1 MNINQKF
8 DDFYKQLNEEEKS
21 TLIRHINKNYQNL
34 NIVMEGLNAGKLAI
48 MDGINAGP
56 TAHLNTNVCKTCGR

>member
-21 TLIRHINKNYQNL
+21 ALIQHINKNYKNL

-56 TAHLNTNVCKTCGR
+56 TAYLNTNVCKTCGK